1 MKNVSQTPTTPKED
15 KKRTKVI
22 KTLRITL
29 AGFLSLLVWV
39 LHFIGKVTEVIED
52 MLKQLKDRL

>member
-1 MKNVSQTPTTPKED
+1 MKNVSQTPTTPKKE